1 MSEKIK
7 VGNAEVEK
15 ANYDYFLSQYS
26 KMPKEYVIADLVSK
40 CENYGRLY
48 NAYEKLEVKKIQ
60 KENIIKEVREY
71 VNNRINY
78 YREMQLDF
86 GKDFSQMWEDIEPI
100 LEMLDKGE

>member
-7 VGNAEVEK
+7 VGNAEIEK

-40 CENYGRLY
+40 CEDYGRLY

-60 KENIIKEVREY
+60 KENIIKEAREY
-71 VNNRINY
+71 IEKYLIQN
-78 YREMQLDF
+78 
-86 GKDFSQMWEDIEPI
+86 DISNQDYQDRYKEL
-100 LEMLDKGE
+100 LEILDK